1 MNNSFPVQAL
11 SDQEPQT
18 AALINFKEWRE
29 RFVITLLRISTVV
42 GIILIIII
50 FPTASQSAKILFI
63 ASYAILLVITILRTP
78 YLIRAYT
85 LVAVIYAFGLGRI
98 LGWGPSVDG
107 SLFLLGF
114 IILSALL
121 FDTRFDIFALGISI
135 VTIFGIA
142 GLDQLGWF
150 RPSLSNASAP
160 VFLDWLVS
168 GGNLSAMG
176 IIVVVA
182 IEQLKNEYARAFQ
195 YKERMLQDIIAVGSR
210 LEDGIQARSE
220 QLDARSTQLRSTTT
234 IAHNLAGFES
244 IQEILESV
252 VNSIAREF
260 GYYHVGIYLLDENR
274 KSAFLQASSSIT
286 GRQLIGLGLR
296 IDPSMQSAI
305 ARAVGQRKSYITP
318 DTESSAF
325 IKDPN
330 FPLTRSRM
338 VLPLIVRHDI
348 IGLLDFHSDQ
358 SQAFDLDD
366 VYIFH
371 VLADLVA
378 VSIDNVRL
386 INETKALVMQ
396 LQTFTATQTSDTWWK
411 FTSRHIPAYQYTPAG
426 VRPLFSPP
434 KEDAADGGLNIP
446 LTLQGQKIGNIKL
459 LRKRFD
465 SSWTEQE
472 IELIEKVADQVTLAL
487 ENSRLVDEAQ
497 RNAQR
502 DQMIANIS
510 SRVRETL
517 DVESVVRTAAT
528 ELQRVFDLKEAEINI
543 GTPSA
548 KSARTRKSTG
558 TLRLK

>member
-1 MNNSFPVQAL
+1 MNNPHPETAL
-11 SDQEPQT
+11 SERVSQT
-18 AALINFKEWRE
+18 AAFARFSEWRK
-29 RFVITLLRISTVV
+29 RFVLTLLRISSVV
-42 GIILIIII
+42 GIVLIVIT
-50 FPTASQSAKILFI
+50 FPNVSQSAQILLI

-85 LVAVIYAFGLGRI
+85 LVSIVYAFGFGRV

-121 FDTRFDIFALGISI
+121 FETRFDVVALGISI
-135 VTIFGIA
+135 VTIFGMA
-142 GLDQLGWF
+142 GLDQLDWF
-150 RPSLSNASAP
+150 KPGLSGAP
-160 VFLDWLVS
+160 APDILDWLLY
-168 GGNLSAMG
+168 GGNLSAVG
-176 IIVVVA
+176 IAVVVA
-182 IEQLKNEYARAFQ
+182 IEQLKNEYARVFQ
-195 YKERMLQDIIAVGSR
+195 EKDQMLQDIIAEGSR
-210 LEDGIQARSE
+210 LEDSILTRAE
-220 QLDARSTQLRSTTT
+220 QLDARTLQLRSTTT
-234 IAHNLAGFES
+234 ISRSLAGFES

-260 GYYHVGIYLLDENR
+260 GYYHVGIYLLDEGR
-274 KSAFLQASSSIT
+274 KNAFLQASSSAV
-286 GRQLIGLGLR
+286 GRELIGLGLQ
-296 IDPSMQSAI
+296 INPYAQGAI
-305 ARAVGQRKSYITP
+305 SEAAVQRKPYFSS
-318 DTESSAF
+318 DANSSAF
-325 IKDPN
+325 IRDPN
-330 FPLTRSRM
+330 FPLTRSRL
-338 VLPLIVRHDI
+338 VLPLVVRHDI
-348 IGLLDFHSDQ
+348 VGLLDFHSDQ
-358 SQAFDLDD
+358 AQAFNQEDAD
-366 VYIFH
+366 IFH

-378 VSIDNVRL
+378 MSIDNLRL
-386 INETKALVMQ
+386 INETRALLMQ
-396 LQTFTATQTSDTWWK
+396 LQAFTGSQASDAWWK

-426 VRPLFSPP
+426 IRPLFNPP
-434 KEDAADGGLNIP
+434 REDASDGGLNVP

-472 IELIEKVADQVTLAL
+472 IELIGKVANQVALAL

-517 DVESVVRTAAT
+517 DVESVIRTAAT
-528 ELQRVFDLKEAEINI
+528 ELQRVFDLKEAEISI

-548 KSARTRKSTG
+548 KAGRSRKSTG

>member
-1 MNNSFPVQAL
+1 MNNSLPAPAL
-11 SDQEPQT
+11 SDQESET
-18 AALINFKEWRE
+18 SALINFKEWRD
-29 RFVITLLRISTVV
+29 RFVLTLLRISTVL
-42 GIILIIII
+42 GIILIINI

-63 ASYAILLVITILRTP
+63 AAYAILLVITILRTP

-85 LVAVIYAFGLGRI
+85 LVAIIYAIGLLRI

-107 SLFLLGF
+107 SVFLLGSIF
-114 IILSALL
+114 LSALL
-121 FDTRFDIFALGISI
+121 FDTRFDIYALGISI

-142 GLDQLGWF
+142 ALDQLGWY
-150 RPSLSNASAP
+150 RPSLSNAPAP
-160 VFLDWLVS
+160 IFLDWLLY
-168 GGNLSAMG
+168 GGNLSAIG
-176 IIVVVA
+176 IAVVVA
-182 IEQLKNEYARAFQ
+182 IEQFKNEYARALEQ
-195 YKERMLQDIIAVGSR
+195 KASMLQAIIAEGSR
-210 LEDGIQARSE
+210 LENGIQTRAE

-234 IAHNLAGFES
+234 IAHHLAGIEN
-244 IQEILESV
+244 IQEIMESV
-252 VNSIAREF
+252 VNSTAKEF
-260 GYYHVGIYLLDENR
+260 GYYHVGIYLLDEAR
-274 KSAFLQASSSIT
+274 KSAFLQASSSIA

-296 IDPSMQSAI
+296 IDPSMQNTI
-305 ARAVGQRKSYITP
+305 AQATGQRKPYIAT
-318 DTESSAF
+318 DTNSNAF

-348 IGLLDFHSDQ
+348 IGLLDFHSDLP
-358 SQAFDLDD
+358 QAFDQED
-366 VYIFH
+366 VDTFH

-386 INETKALVMQ
+386 MNETKALVMQ
-396 LQTFTATQTSDTWWK
+396 LQAFTTTQTSDTWWK

-426 VRPLFSPP
+426 IRPLFSLP
-434 KEDAADGGLNIP
+434 KEDAADGGLNVP

-472 IELIEKVADQVTLAL
+472 IELIEKVVDQVTLAL

-510 SRVRETL
+510 ARVRETL

-528 ELQRVFDLKEAEINI
+528 ELQRVFDLKEAEISI

-548 KSARTRKSTG
+548 KPARTRKNTG
-558 TLRLK
+558 TLRIK